1 MADGLV
7 WEAQPQLRDPIL
19 VAAFEGW
26 NDAGDAASDAAD
38 WLIGRARADR
48 FAWIDSEEHVDYQSR
63 RPLLHMIDGIAES
76 VTWPSTECF
85 AVPFRERDLV
95 VVRGVEP
102 NVRWTSFCNAVLT
115 VAGTTGCETVV
126 TLGALLGDVPHSRPV
141 VVTGTATDPRMVGEL
156 GLARSRYQGPTG
168 IVGVLHDT
176 CQTAGL
182 KSASLWAPVPHYIA
196 APPNPLCTRAL
207 LERFSVLSGLTLDL
221 AEFDRQIALWRAEVD
236 EAIEDNDE
244 VSRYIAEL
252 EARIDN
258 EAGAEQWSARAA
270 EGDVPNS
277 DKLVQELEQFL
288 RDQGDSPE

>member
-7 WEAQPQLRDPIL
+7 WETRGELRDPIL

-38 WLIGRARADR
+38 WLIGTSRATRV
-48 FAWIDSEEHVDYQSR
+48 AWIDSEAHVDYQSR
-63 RPLLHMIDGIAES
+63 RPMLHMIDGVAAS
-76 VTWPSTECF
+76 VTWPATECF
-85 AVPFRERDLV
+85 AVPFPERDLV

-102 NVRWTSFCNAVLT
+102 NVRWKSFCAAVLA
-115 VAGTTGCETVV
+115 VAGETGCEMVV
-126 TLGALLGDVPHSRPV
+126 TLGALLGDVPHTRPV
-141 VVTGTATDPRMVGEL
+141 RVTGTVTDPKMVGEL
-156 GLARSRYQGPTG
+156 GLARSRYEGPTG

-176 CQTAGL
+176 CQSSGL

-207 LERFSVLSGLTLDL
+207 LERFSVLAGLRFDL
-221 AEFDRQIALWRAEVD
+221 AEFDQLIALWRAEVD

-244 VSRYIAEL
+244 VKSYISEL
-252 EARIDN
+252 ETRIDH
-258 EAGAEQWSARAA
+258 EADVEQSGAREA

-277 DKLVQELEQFL
+277 DELVQELEQFL
-288 RDQGDSPE
+288 REQGNEPD